1 MSDPGHFPPAG
12 REFVF
17 RTIQRLMVV
26 DIIGGGALV
35 LLGLFVLD
43 LPALAIA
50 GAFLACMGVGL
61 VFLFGALARRTAG
74 GARTARGTPHELR
87 R

>member
-1 MSDPGHFPPAG
+1 MSDPGQSPPAG

-17 RTIQRLMVV
+17 RTIQRLMLI
-26 DIIGGGALV
+26 DIVGGAVLA

-43 LPALAIA
+43 FPALAIA
-50 GAFLACMGVGL
+50 GAFLAFMGLGL
-61 VFLFGALARRTAG
+61 FVLFGARARRAG
-74 GARTARGTPHELR
+74 TQTGRSGPHELR

>member
-1 MSDPGHFPPAG
+1 MSDPRQSPPAG

-17 RTIQRLMVV
+17 RTIQRLMLIDAV
-26 DIIGGGALV
+26 GGAVLV

-43 LPALAIA
+43 FPALAIA
-50 GAFLACMGVGL
+50 GAFLAFMGLGL
-61 VFLFGALARRTAG
+61 FMLFGAR
-74 GARTARGTPHELR
+74 ARGAGMQTGRSGPHELR

>member
-1 MSDPGHFPPAG
+1 MSGPGQSPPAG

-17 RTIQRLMVV
+17 RTIQWLMLI
-26 DIIGGGALV
+26 DIVGGAVLA

-43 LPALAIA
+43 VPALAIG
-50 GAFLACMGVGL
+50 GAFLVFMGLGL
-61 VFLFGALARRTAG
+61 FVLFGARARR
-74 GARTARGTPHELR
+74 ARAQTGRNGPHELR

>member
-1 MSDPGHFPPAG
+1 MSDPRQSPPAG

-17 RTIQRLMVV
+17 RTIQRLMLI
-26 DIIGGGALV
+26 DIVGGAVLV

-43 LPALAIA
+43 FPALAIA
-50 GAFLACMGVGL
+50 GVFLAFMGLGL
-61 VFLFGALARRTAG
+61 FMLFRAR
-74 GARTARGTPHELR
+74 ARQASAQIGRSSPHELR